1 MASNWPS
8 RSSGQNGLTPRIF
21 THSSFRPRFLFNE
34 TTMRA
39 LNPLTVYAVILLK
52 KPIYN
57 CIVRD
62 TILRSGARSS
72 LLTRA
77 NRNTA
82 SPACLWS
89 DPPAGFA
96 PILDRFWERIAMRLI
111 FYRRLR
117 LAYYLNRRVKEQLW
131 TWSIPSKVAGQM
143 WQLSRDILQQI
154 VTSESYTAKADT
166 ANLLNLLD
174 KIAQTRRHPTR
185 KKAKKTLMRRRK
197 K

>member
-8 RSSGQNGLTPRIF
+8 RSPGQNGLTPRIF

-52 KPIYN
+52 KPIHN

-82 SPACLWS
+82 SRAMPLI
-89 DPPAGFA
+89 
-96 PILDRFWERIAMRLI
+96 PILRCFLLEFESERQKIRVI
-111 FYRRLR
+111 EHYRYKISNLC
-117 LAYYLNRRVKEQLW
+117 
-131 TWSIPSKVAGQM
+131 I
-143 WQLSRDILQQI
+143 
-154 VTSESYTAKADT
+154 
-166 ANLLNLLD
+166 NLLL
-174 KIAQTRRHPTR
+174 
-185 KKAKKTLMRRRK
+185 
-197 K
+197 